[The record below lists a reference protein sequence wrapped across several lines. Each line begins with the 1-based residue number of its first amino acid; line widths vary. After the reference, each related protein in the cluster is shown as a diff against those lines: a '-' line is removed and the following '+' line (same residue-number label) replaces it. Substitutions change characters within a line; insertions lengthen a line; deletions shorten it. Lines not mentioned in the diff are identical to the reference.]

1 MRADLLL
8 FVSGAWMLQF
18 QSRLPAAS
26 WAWLLIPGMILALWA
41 KGMARKMLLGAC
53 FFAAGFLYAAAMA
66 QIRLADALSP
76 EWEGRDVVVE
86 GVISSLPVP
95 GEKADRFEFSVRKT
109 VTQGAAIPE
118 KILLSRYLEPGLS
131 PLHAGQKWRFMVRLK
146 RPHGNVNPHG
156 YDYEGRLLEEGIRAT
171 GYVRNGVLLDDFV
184 PSPGTL
190 IERAREAI
198 RDRILQKLRNLP
210 HAGVIAALVMGDQRS
225 ISSEEWQTFR
235 RTGVIHLMS
244 ISGLHVTMIAG
255 LSAFLCHFLWRR
267 SRQLVLMIPAR
278 KAAAVA
284 GLLAAFFYS
293 LLAGYA
299 VPTQRTVYMLAV
311 VAVSFWSGRSN
322 SSFSIL
328 CWALFVVILFDPWA
342 VLAAGFWLSFLAV
355 FLILHVGSGR
365 IARPGIVSSWISV
378 QWAMTVGL
386 VPALLIFF
394 GQISLVSPFANAL
407 AIPLVSFVVVP
418 LALMG
423 AIFPPLLVLAQACF
437 FPLMVLLQWMEK
449 LPDAVWVQHSPPAWS
464 VPVAFLGVLLI
475 LLPRG
480 VPSRWLGGFF
490 LLPMFLVLPE
500 IPGSMRVAVLDVG
513 QGLSVVVQTRHHALL
528 YDAGPVFS
536 KFSDSGNRVIV
547 PYLRGEGVGRLDAMV
562 LSHDDSDHTGG
573 AASVRM
579 DIPVSGTIASFPVA
593 SGMRCRKGQ
602 SWNWDGVSFEMLSP
616 ESSGLPKSAGKNS
629 SSCVLRIAADQGAVL
644 LAGDIERS
652 VESGLAESGK
662 VHAEV
667 LVVPHHGGASA
678 YSPSFAKE
686 VSPRYAVFT
695 VGYRNRFG
703 HPKPGIVSLYAASG
717 AEILRTD
724 RDGALLF
731 DFTGK
736 GILVRSWRRER
747 ARYWYQE
754 K

>member
-1 MRADLLL
+1 MRANLVL
-8 FVSGAWMLQF
+8 FVSGAWLLQY
-18 QSRLPAAS
+18 QPHLPS
-26 WAWLLIPGMILALWA
+26 PIWALLLVPGMFLSMSAH
-41 KGMARKMLLGAC
+41 GMGRKMLLGAC
-53 FFAAGFLYAAAMA
+53 CFSAGFLYAAAMA

-76 EWEGRDVVVE
+76 EWEGRDAVVE
-86 GVISSLPVP
+86 GVISSLPVS
-95 GEKADRFEFSVRKT
+95 GDQADRFEFSVKKV
-109 VTQGAAIPE
+109 VTHGAAIPE
-118 KILLSRYLEPGLS
+118 KILLSRYFEPGLA

-171 GYVRNGVLLDDFV
+171 GYVRNGVLLDGFV

-190 IERAREAI
+190 IERAREEI
-198 RDRILQKLRNLP
+198 RARVLQKLGNLP

-225 ISSEEWQTFR
+225 ISGEEWQTFR

-255 LSAFLCHFLWRR
+255 LAAFLCHFLWRR
-267 SRQLVLMIPAR
+267 SRQLLLMIPAR

-311 VAVSFWSGRSN
+311 VAASFWSGRAN
-322 SSFSIL
+322 SPFSVL
-328 CWALFVVILFDPWA
+328 CWSLFVVILVDPWA
-342 VLAAGFWLSFLAV
+342 VLAPGFWLSFLAV
-355 FLILHVGSGR
+355 FLILQVGSGR
-365 IARPGIVSSWISV
+365 IARPGILYSWISV

-386 VPALLIFF
+386 VPTLLIFF
-394 GQISLVSPFANAL
+394 GQISLVSPFANAV

-418 LALMG
+418 LALLG
-423 AIFPPLLVLAQACF
+423 AVFTPLLLLSQACF
-437 FPLMVLLQWMEK
+437 FPLMVLLEWMEK

-464 VPVAFLGVLLI
+464 VPVAFLGILLI

-528 YDAGPVFS
+528 YDAGPAFS
-536 KFSDSGNRVIV
+536 KFSDSGNRVII

-562 LSHDDSDHTGG
+562 LSHDDTDHTGG
-573 AASVRM
+573 AASVRA
-579 DIPVSGTIASFPVA
+579 DIPVSGTIASFPVP

-602 SWNWDGVSFEMLSP
+602 SWNWDGVGFEMLSP

-652 VESGLAESGK
+652 VESRLAEGGK

-678 YSPSFAKE
+678 RSPSFAKE

-703 HPKPGIVSLYAASG
+703 HPKREIVSLYAASG